1 MSPSRLLRPACRY
14 FHNQIGD
21 GLPSQDPHDRIFP
34 AGEAVAVAQAER
46 KARGIFV
53 CRGAQTLQL
62 ADTVHGK
69 RCIICPE
76 DAATEVHEDHTCGQP
91 ADQLFKMK
99 ECVAGQ
105 NAGKR
110 LGHALQAQRSG
121 RLFLYD
127 GMLTI
132 ELYQYL

>member
-1 MSPSRLLRPACRY
+1 MSPAGLLRAACRY

-21 GLPSQDPHDRIFP
+21 GLPSQDPHNGVFA
-34 AGEAVAVAQAER
+34 AGEAVAIAQAER
-46 KARGIFV
+46 KSRSIFV
-53 CRGAQTLQL
+53 CRGAQILQL
-62 ADTVHGK
+62 ADAVHGK

-76 DAATEVHEDHTCGQP
+76 DAATEVHEDYTCGQS

-121 RLFLYD
+121 RLFLYG
-127 GMLTI
+127 GMFTI